1 MVRTRRLFTKDFKL
15 SAIAELEAGASVAE
29 VARRHNLHPDLI
41 YQWYKAYRAKGA
53 AAFPDKRG
61 SPGPQDPQAAKIA
74 ELERMIGRLTMENEF
89 LKKALKRV
97 DDVFVRKT
105 SKPGTA

>member
-1 MVRTRRLFTKDFKL
+1 MVRTRRSFTKEFKL
-15 SAIAELEAGASVAE
+15 STVAELEAGASVAE
-29 VARRHNLHPDLI
+29 VARRRSLHADLV
-41 YQWYKAYRAKGA
+41 YQWYKAYRTKGA
-53 AAFPDKRG
+53 DAFPNKAG

-97 DDVFVRKT
+97 EDTFGRVPRKNGT
-105 SKPGTA
+105 S